1 MTRIAVFGAAG
12 KMGRYLIQSTL
23 DNAALSLGAAFDYSD
38 SVQGIDAGVLLGDRP
53 LGVAIGTDIVAAA
66 DTFDVVIDFTR
77 PEGTLSLLNACVQLG
92 KPVVIGTTGFDAAG
106 KQTIANAAKT
116 IPIVFAANY
125 SVGVTLSLSLL
136 AKTAAVL
143 GDDFDIEI
151 IEAHHRHKVDA
162 PSGTA
167 MAMGEAIAQATGR
180 DLDTCAV
187 YGRQGHTGAR
197 NRQTIGFET
206 IRGGDIVGEHTVL
219 FAGEGERLEIT
230 HKASSRMTF
239 AQGAVRAAAWLH
251 AQGGCAR
258 LYDMQDVLQL
268 KL

>member
-12 KMGRYLIQSTL
+12 KMGRYLIQATHETPS
-23 DNAALSLGAAFDYSD
+23 LSLGAAFDHSE
-38 SVQGIDAGVLLGDRP
+38 SVQGIDAGVFSGDA
-53 LGVAIGTDIVAAA
+53 AIGVPISDNVATRIDA
-66 DTFDVVIDFTR
+66 FDVVIDFTR
-77 PEGTLSLLNACVQLG
+77 PKGTLTLLEACIEAG
-92 KPVVIGTTGFDAAG
+92 KPVVIGTTGFDVAG
-106 KQTIANAAKT
+106 KKAIATAAQK
-116 IPIVFAANY
+116 IPVVFAANY

-136 AKTAAVL
+136 AKTAKVL

-167 MAMGEAIAQATGR
+167 MAMGEAIANATGR
-180 DLDTCAV
+180 DLDKCAV
-187 YGRQGHTGAR
+187 YGRQGHTGPR
-197 NRQTIGFET
+197 DKQTIGFET

-219 FAGEGERLEIT
+219 FAGSGERLEIT

-239 AQGAVRAAAWLH
+239 AKGAVRAAAWLH
-251 AQGGCAR
+251 AQNGKVG

-268 KL
+268 NL